1 MSTQV
6 TMPPTSNRLGASAIA
21 APREPR
27 IIPSWWRDASIVV
40 AWGLGL
46 FVVALWVTNGGIA
59 GLTSTSGVLDESGR
73 LTGLIASYLL
83 LLQVLLMA
91 RVPFVEQAFGQDG
104 LTRLHRWFGFSSFTL
119 MLAHIALITFGYA
132 ADAHQS
138 IWGQIVDFTLT
149 YPAMLLALAGTVAL
163 CLVVVTSIKPLRPG
177 SATRSP
183 RSRALRYESWHLLH
197 LYAYLGVGLALP
209 HQLWTGRDFLASP
222 VATTFWWALYA
233 AVALTVIVFRV
244 LLPLA
249 RTQRAGLRVTHVEEI
264 APGVVNVSAVGRATA
279 ALDARAGQFLPWRFG
294 GPGVTRANPYS
305 LSAAPRVRDDGQ
317 VELRFTAAMIGDGSR
332 RLSTLTPGTRVLV
345 EGPYGRMH
353 TGAARTR
360 ASLLIGAGIGITPLR
375 ALLDELPSDPATG
388 RLDATVIHRHSTDGD
403 LVLDD
408 EIEAITAARG
418 GQYIVLRGHRIPGRE
433 SWLPEDHRH
442 LSDADA
448 LLLACPD
455 VRERDVYVC
464 GGAGWMRTVER
475 ALREIGVPREQ
486 IHVEHFTY

>member
-1 MSTQV
+1 
-6 TMPPTSNRLGASAIA
+6 
-21 APREPR
+21 
-27 IIPSWWRDASIVV
+27 
-40 AWGLGL
+40 
-46 FVVALWVTNGGIA
+46 
-59 GLTSTSGVLDESGR
+59 
-73 LTGLIASYLL
+73 
-83 LLQVLLMA
+83 
-91 RVPFVEQAFGQDG
+91 
-104 LTRLHRWFGFSSFTL
+104 
-119 MLAHIALITFGYA
+119 MLAHIALITLGYA

-249 RTQRAGLRVTHVEEI
+249 RTQRAGLRVTNVEEI

-279 ALDARAGQFLPWRFG
+279 ALDARAGQFLQWRFG

-317 VELRFTAAMIGDGSR
+317 VQLRFTAAMIGDGSR

-388 RLDATVIHRHSTDGD
+388 RLDATVIHRHSTDDD

-464 GGAGWMRTVER
+464 GGAGWMRAVER

-486 IHVEHFTY
+486 IHVEHFTD

>member
-6 TMPPTSNRLGASAIA
+6 TMPPTPNRLGASAAA

-27 IIPSWWRDASIVV
+27 VIPSWWRDTSIVV

-104 LTRLHRWFGFSSFTL
+104 LTRLHRWVGFSSFTL
-119 MLAHIALITFGYA
+119 MLAHIALITLGYA

-249 RTQRAGLRVTHVEEI
+249 RTQRAGLRVT
-264 APGVVNVSAVGRATA
+264 
-279 ALDARAGQFLPWRFG
+279 
-294 GPGVTRANPYS
+294 RANPYS

-353 TGAARTR
+353 AGAARTR

-388 RLDATVIHRHSTDGD
+388 RLDATVIHRHSTDDD

-464 GGAGWMRTVER
+464 GGAGWMRAVER

-486 IHVEHFTY
+486 IHVEHFTD